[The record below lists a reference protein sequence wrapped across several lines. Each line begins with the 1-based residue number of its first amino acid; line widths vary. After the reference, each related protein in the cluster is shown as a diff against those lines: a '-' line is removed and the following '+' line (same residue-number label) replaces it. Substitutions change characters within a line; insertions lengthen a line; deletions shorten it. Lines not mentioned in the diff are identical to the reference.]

1 MGNSM
6 TSRLSY
12 ASIAEL
18 RTMLRTNEITVEQL
32 RTHFLQRMKEVD
44 PHIGA
49 LLEQRE
55 HAAPLETAS
64 QSHPLYG
71 IPGIVKNNICI
82 EGVRTTCSSLILENF
97 KPTYTATVVER
108 LHNAGAYAI
117 GTANMD
123 EFAMGSST
131 ETSAFKKTKNP
142 WDTSRVPGGS
152 SGGSAAAV
160 AAGMAPWALGSD
172 TGGSIRQ
179 PAALCGI
186 VGMRPT
192 YGLVSRYGLI
202 AYGSS
207 LDQVGPLTRTVADNA
222 EVLSVI
228 AGHDPKDSSTLTSGP
243 VDYTQAL
250 TGTLPKNLKI
260 GVLTSALDAEG
271 MDPEIR
277 SAIDAALLLLEKKGA
292 QLTTVTIPSF
302 EYSAAAYFIISR
314 AEAASNLARYDGVQC
329 GMRVQNAGS
338 LSQMYM
344 RTRHD
349 GFGEEVR
356 SRILVGNYVLSA
368 GHTGAYYQNAC
379 KVREQMRYELR
390 EVFKHVDVIVMPTSP
405 VPAFSF
411 GAYDVDKLQM
421 DLQDYFTCPANL
433 AGVPAL
439 SIPCGF
445 TQAGLPIGLQ
455 LLATHSAE
463 ALLYQVAYAYE
474 QETPWHTMHPAQW

>member
-1 MGNSM
+1 MS
-6 TSRLSY
+6 SRLSY

-18 RTMLRTNEITVEQL
+18 RAMLRTKELTVAQL
-32 RTHFLQRMKEVD
+32 RTHFLNRMKEVD
-44 PHIGA
+44 PHIDA
-49 LLEQRE
+49 LIEQRE
-55 HAAPLETAS
+55 TAAPLDTAS
-64 QSHPLYG
+64 ESDPLYG

-82 EGVRTTCSSLILENF
+82 EGVRTTCSSRILENF
-97 KPTYTATVVER
+97 KPTYTATVVDR
-108 LHNAGAYAI
+108 LHKAGAFVLA
-117 GTANMD
+117 TANMD

-222 EVLSVI
+222 AILSAI
-228 AGHDPKDSSTLTSGP
+228 AGNDTHDSSTLSGGP
-243 VDYTQAL
+243 VDYTQTL
-250 TGTLPKNLKI
+250 TGSLPKNLRI
-260 GVLTSALDAEG
+260 GIVRNALDADG
-271 MDPEIR
+271 IDPEIR
-277 SAIDAALLLLEKKGA
+277 ASIDVALALLEKKGA
-292 QLTTVTIPSF
+292 QLVSVTIPSF

-329 GMRVQNAGS
+329 GMRVKDAES
-338 LSQMYM
+338 LSQMYL

-356 SRILVGNYVLSA
+356 RRIMVGNYVLSA
-368 GHTGAYYQNAC
+368 GHAGAYYQNAC
-379 KVREQMRYELR
+379 KVREQMRYELQAT
-390 EVFKHVDVIVMPTSP
+390 FNNVDVLVMPTSP

-433 AGVPAL
+433 AGIPAL

-445 TQAGLPIGLQ
+445 TQSGLPIGLQ

-474 QETPWHTMHPAQW
+474 QETAWHTMHPTRWSGI